1 MSDYTNLMC
10 YEFVSRIEIA
20 APQSLRPYL
29 SPEVDFVVAQDAPN
43 LLYVYRRLLYKE
55 GTADEAEMRRKER
68 LYIERVIRKNH
79 LEAKVISV
87 EVMYEHT
94 FSLLTKYV
102 SKYNPVCFSAYFD
115 RDEVENA

>member
-20 APQSLRPYL
+20 APQSLRPY
-29 SPEVDFVVAQDAPN
+29 
-43 LLYVYRRLLYKE
+43 
-55 GTADEAEMRRKER
+55 EAEMRRKER
-68 LYIERVIRKNH
+68 LYIERVIRENH

-94 FSLLTKYV
+94 FSLPTKYV
-102 SKYNPVCFSAYFD
+102 SRYNPVCFSVYFD
-115 RDEVENA
+115 RDEVENV